1 MQTVKL
7 TPMRMIFNN
16 PESNFSIISCRTK
29 DESIERHPQYSTISL
44 KGTGIADLKMG
55 QSIDCIIEPCVED
68 KYKYSYKFIGFAGF
82 VAKDGKFNL
91 TEKAELQTL
100 RNLMTNGQAESCH
113 VAYPHFVSMVL
124 NGEEAKLDY
133 KKIRGV
139 GKVLLPRYIDKI
151 KTNNKRVKFMSETY
165 AWGIEHDEDINK
177 IAATYKNVYGFS
189 KDINTNPYSVM
200 INLLEWSFDRA
211 DRAIIN
217 KTAKWLDSYERCEA
231 ATIYALKHNELDG
244 NTRMQAKMLF
254 DMVKRKA
261 PQCVHHLLDVVTKSA
276 QVHYDLPSQNTALQ
290 ATYSAEQHIA
300 DVIKK
305 KIANPH
311 YYPMD
316 WQKFTSVDGLELT
329 DEQTQILEMAC
340 KQDVMMLTG
349 SAGCVD
355 CDTEFFTG
363 TGWKRI
369 ADYQDG
375 DRVLQYNEDGTAELV
390 NPIAYI
396 KKTCN
401 TLWHFETLRGLNQTV
416 CDDHRIIYETRDGV
430 LKECNIEQLKQMHL
444 PSTKNFQGRFLTTFN
459 FGGFGIDLN
468 EWQIRLM
475 CAVLADGH
483 FNAGNKNSTRCT
495 FHIKKQRKKDRL
507 IYLFNKNGL
516 EYKEH
521 GSTEEGYTDYH
532 VYVPRRE
539 KQFTEYWYGCS
550 NEQLKIIVDEV
561 VYWDGCI
568 RYTKNNT
575 KYLTYCS
582 SIKSDADFIQYAASA
597 IGIRASISTCNRIG
611 EIKHLNGKEYIRK
624 TNVYTVHFSN
634 RTKVG
639 LCSDNRSK
647 CTKTPITQVPT
658 TDGYKYCFTVPSHM
672 LVLRRKDC
680 IFITGNCG
688 KTTSMQALVNM
699 LDSNGYTYTLLA
711 PTGISSKKL
720 REATQ
725 KEASTIHMFLTM
737 SENLGDYLIIDE
749 ASQISVHLLSMLF
762 DKVADTTKIIFI
774 ADPSQLASIACGNIV
789 EDMLDSGIV
798 PVCNLTKVFRYNT
811 SGIITIATDVRN
823 GANDHLTDTF
833 TDYKFVETDT
843 LVIKQIEQEYA
854 RLLADGYS
862 KDDVLIL
869 SPFNKGE
876 VGSLA
881 INAAIQAKFNPN
893 ELSKVGHTVNN
904 VPIYFKVGDKVINKK
919 NEYAMPLADDDT
931 AFVAN
936 GDIGTVMEIVPDE
949 KEPYMIVRYDCGD
962 CIVDKAHIKNTLLS
976 YCCSIHSVQGSQAK
990 AVIVVIDRSHAN
1002 LLSRN
1007 LIYTSVSRAQ
1017 DKLVLIGD
1025 EAAIQEGLKVQEEK
1039 ERNTAL
1045 REMLLDK
1052 LTES

>member
-16 PESNFSIISCRTK
+16 PEYNFSIISCSTK
-29 DESIERHPQYSTISL
+29 DETIETNPKYGTISL

-55 QSIDCIIEPCVED
+55 QSIDCIIEPCVDD

-100 RNLMTNGQAESCH
+100 RSLMTNGQAESCH
-113 VAYPHFVSMVL
+113 AAYPHFVSMVL
-124 NGEEAKLDY
+124 NGEADKLDY

-151 KTNNKRVKFMSETY
+151 KTINKRVEFMGETY

-211 DRAIIN
+211 DKAITK
-217 KTAKWLDSYERCEA
+217 KTRKWLDSYERCEA

-254 DMVKRKA
+254 DIIKRKA

-276 QVHYDLPSQNTALQ
+276 QVHYDAHSQNTALQ
-290 ATYSAEQHIA
+290 ATYIAEQHIA

-329 DEQTQILEMAC
+329 DEQAQILEMAC

-349 SAGCVD
+349 SAG
-355 CDTEFFTG
+355 TG
-363 TGWKRI
+363 KSATTK
-369 ADYQDG
+369 A
-375 DRVLQYNEDGTAELV
+375 
-390 NPIAYI
+390 
-396 KKTCN
+396 
-401 TLWHFETLRGLNQTV
+401 
-416 CDDHRIIYETRDGV
+416 IIE
-430 LKECNIEQLKQMHL
+430 M
-444 PSTKNFQGRFLTTFN
+444 
-459 FGGFGIDLN
+459 
-468 EWQIRLM
+468 
-475 CAVLADGH
+475 
-483 FNAGNKNSTRCT
+483 
-495 FHIKKQRKKDRL
+495 
-507 IYLFNKNGL
+507 L
-516 EYKEH
+516 EA
-521 GSTEEGYTDYH
+521 
-532 VYVPRRE
+532 
-539 KQFTEYWYGCS
+539 
-550 NEQLKIIVDEV
+550 
-561 VYWDGCI
+561 
-568 RYTKNNT
+568 NN
-575 KYLTYCS
+575 
-582 SIKSDADFIQYAASA
+582 
-597 IGIRASISTCNRIG
+597 
-611 EIKHLNGKEYIRK
+611 
-624 TNVYTVHFSN
+624 
-634 RTKVG
+634 
-639 LCSDNRSK
+639 
-647 CTKTPITQVPT
+647 
-658 TDGYKYCFTVPSHM
+658 
-672 LVLRRKDC
+672 
-680 IFITGNCG
+680 
-688 KTTSMQALVNM
+688 
-699 LDSNGYTYTLLA
+699 YTYTLLS
-711 PTGISSKKL
+711 PTGIAAKRL
-720 REATQ
+720 REATGR
-725 KEASTIHMFLTM
+725 EASTIHMFLACDG
-737 SENLGDYLIIDE
+737 NLGDYVLIDE
-749 ASQISVHLLSMLF
+749 MGMVSVHLLSMLF
-762 DKVADTTKIIFI
+762 DKVTDRTKIIFI

-823 GANDHLTDTF
+823 GVNDHLTDTF
-833 TDYKFVETDT
+833 TDYKFIETDT

-869 SPFNKGE
+869 SPFNKGD

-881 INAAIQAKFNPN
+881 INTAIQAKFNPN
-893 ELSKVGHTVNN
+893 ELSKVGHTVNDT
-904 VPIYFKVGDKVINKK
+904 PIYFKVGDKVINKK
-919 NEYAMPLADDDT
+919 NEYAMPLVDDDS

-962 CIVDKAHIKNTLLS
+962 CIVDKAHIKNTLLA
-976 YCCSIHSVQGSQAK
+976 YAISIHSCQGSQAK
-990 AVIVVIDRSHAN
+990 AVIVVIDRSHVRM
-1002 LLSRN
+1002 LSRN
-1007 LIYTSVSRAQ
+1007 LCYTAVSRAQ
-1017 DKLVLIGD
+1017 ERLILIGD

-1039 ERNTAL
+1039 IRDTEL
-1045 REMLLDK
+1045 KEMLIK
-1052 LTES
+1052 

>member
-7 TPMRMIFNN
+7 TPIRMIFNN
-16 PESNFSIISCRTK
+16 PESNFSIISCSTK
-29 DESIERHPQYSTISL
+29 DESIETNPKYGTISL

-55 QSIDCIIEPCVED
+55 QSIDCIIEPCVDD

-100 RNLMTNGQAESCH
+100 RSLMTNGQAESCH
-113 VAYPHFVSMVL
+113 AAYPHFVSMVL
-124 NGEEAKLDY
+124 NGEADKLDY

-151 KTNNKRVKFMSETY
+151 KTINKRVEFMGETY

-189 KDINTNPYSVM
+189 KDINTNPYAIM

-211 DRAIIN
+211 DRAITK

-276 QVHYDLPSQNTALQ
+276 QVHYDAPSQNTALQ

-316 WQKFTSVDGLELT
+316 WQKFTTVDGLELT
-329 DEQTQILEMAC
+329 GEQARILEMAC

-349 SAGCVD
+349 SAGSGKSA
-355 CDTEFFTG
+355 TT
-363 TGWKRI
+363 K
-369 ADYQDG
+369 A
-375 DRVLQYNEDGTAELV
+375 
-390 NPIAYI
+390 
-396 KKTCN
+396 
-401 TLWHFETLRGLNQTV
+401 
-416 CDDHRIIYETRDGV
+416 IIE
-430 LKECNIEQLKQMHL
+430 M
-444 PSTKNFQGRFLTTFN
+444 
-459 FGGFGIDLN
+459 
-468 EWQIRLM
+468 
-475 CAVLADGH
+475 
-483 FNAGNKNSTRCT
+483 
-495 FHIKKQRKKDRL
+495 
-507 IYLFNKNGL
+507 L
-516 EYKEH
+516 EA
-521 GSTEEGYTDYH
+521 
-532 VYVPRRE
+532 
-539 KQFTEYWYGCS
+539 
-550 NEQLKIIVDEV
+550 
-561 VYWDGCI
+561 
-568 RYTKNNT
+568 NN
-575 KYLTYCS
+575 YS
-582 SIKSDADFIQYAASA
+582 
-597 IGIRASISTCNRIG
+597 
-611 EIKHLNGKEYIRK
+611 
-624 TNVYTVHFSN
+624 
-634 RTKVG
+634 
-639 LCSDNRSK
+639 
-647 CTKTPITQVPT
+647 
-658 TDGYKYCFTVPSHM
+658 
-672 LVLRRKDC
+672 
-680 IFITGNCG
+680 
-688 KTTSMQALVNM
+688 
-699 LDSNGYTYTLLA
+699 YTLLS
-711 PTGISSKKL
+711 PTGIAAKRL
-720 REATQ
+720 REATER
-725 KEASTIHMFLTM
+725 EASTIHMFLACDG
-737 SENLGDYLIIDE
+737 NLGDYVLIDE
-749 ASQISVHLLSMLF
+749 MGMVSVHLLSMLF
-762 DKVADTTKIIFI
+762 DKVTDTTKIIFI

-823 GANDHLTDTF
+823 GVNDHLTDTF
-833 TDYKFVETDT
+833 TDYKFIETDT

-893 ELSKVGHTVNN
+893 ELSNVGHTVNDT
-904 VPIYFKVGDKVINKK
+904 PIYFKVGDKVINKK
-919 NEYAMPLADDDT
+919 NEYAMPLVNDDT
-931 AFVAN
+931 TFVAN
-936 GDIGTVMEIVPDE
+936 GDIGTVMEIVSDE
-949 KEPYMIVRYDCGD
+949 KEPYMIVRYDRRD

-976 YCCSIHSVQGSQAK
+976 YCVSIHSAQGSQAK
-990 AVIVVIDRSHAN
+990 AVIVVIDRSHMRM
-1002 LLSRN
+1002 LSRN
-1007 LIYTSVSRAQ
+1007 LCYTAVSRAQ
-1017 DKLVLIGD
+1017 EKLVLIGD

-1039 ERNTAL
+1039 IRETEL
-1045 REMLLDK
+1045 KEMLIR
-1052 LTES
+1052 

>member
-7 TPMRMIFNN
+7 TPVRMIFNN
-16 PESNFSIISCRTK
+16 PESNFSIISCSTK
-29 DESIERHPQYSTISL
+29 DETIETNPKYGTISL

-55 QSIDCIIEPCVED
+55 QSIDCIIETCEDD

-100 RNLMTNGQAESCH
+100 RSLMTNGQAESCH

-124 NGEEAKLDY
+124 NGEADKLDY

-151 KTNNKRVKFMSETY
+151 KTINKRVEFMGETY
-165 AWGIEHDEDINK
+165 TWGIEHDEDINK
-177 IAATYKNVYGFS
+177 IAATYKNVYDFS
-189 KDINTNPYSVM
+189 KDINTNPYAVM

-211 DRAIIN
+211 DRAITK

-276 QVHYDLPSQNTALQ
+276 QVHYDAPSQNTALQ

-316 WQKFTSVDGLELT
+316 WKKFTSVDGLELT
-329 DEQTQILEMAC
+329 DEQAQILEMAC
-340 KQDVMMLTG
+340 NQDVMMLTG
-349 SAGCVD
+349 SAG
-355 CDTEFFTG
+355 TG
-363 TGWKRI
+363 KS
-369 ADYQDG
+369 
-375 DRVLQYNEDGTAELV
+375 
-390 NPIAYI
+390 
-396 KKTCN
+396 
-401 TLWHFETLRGLNQTV
+401 QTTKA
-416 CDDHRIIYETRDGV
+416 IIE
-430 LKECNIEQLKQMHL
+430 M
-444 PSTKNFQGRFLTTFN
+444 
-459 FGGFGIDLN
+459 
-468 EWQIRLM
+468 
-475 CAVLADGH
+475 
-483 FNAGNKNSTRCT
+483 
-495 FHIKKQRKKDRL
+495 
-507 IYLFNKNGL
+507 L
-516 EYKEH
+516 EA
-521 GSTEEGYTDYH
+521 
-532 VYVPRRE
+532 
-539 KQFTEYWYGCS
+539 
-550 NEQLKIIVDEV
+550 
-561 VYWDGCI
+561 
-568 RYTKNNT
+568 NN
-575 KYLTYCS
+575 
-582 SIKSDADFIQYAASA
+582 
-597 IGIRASISTCNRIG
+597 
-611 EIKHLNGKEYIRK
+611 
-624 TNVYTVHFSN
+624 
-634 RTKVG
+634 
-639 LCSDNRSK
+639 
-647 CTKTPITQVPT
+647 
-658 TDGYKYCFTVPSHM
+658 
-672 LVLRRKDC
+672 
-680 IFITGNCG
+680 
-688 KTTSMQALVNM
+688 
-699 LDSNGYTYTLLA
+699 YTYTLLS
-711 PTGISSKKL
+711 PTGIAAKRL
-720 REATQ
+720 REATGR
-725 KEASTIHMFLTM
+725 EASTIHMFLACGD
-737 SENLGDYLIIDE
+737 NLGDYVLIDE
-749 ASQISVHLLSMLF
+749 MGMVSVHLLSMLF
-762 DKVADTTKIIFI
+762 DKVTDTTKIIFI

-811 SGIITIATDVRN
+811 SGIVTIATDVRN
-823 GANDHLTDTF
+823 GVNDHLTDTF
-833 TDYKFVETDT
+833 TDYKFIETDT

-893 ELSKVGHTVNN
+893 ELSTVGHTVNN

-919 NEYAMPLADDDT
+919 NEYVMPLVDDSDT

-962 CIVDKAHIKNTLLS
+962 CIVDKAHIKNTLLA
-976 YCCSIHSVQGSQAK
+976 YAISIHSCQGSQAK
-990 AVIVVIDRSHAN
+990 AVIVVIDRSHVRM
-1002 LLSRN
+1002 LSRN
-1007 LIYTSVSRAQ
+1007 LCYTAVSRAQ
-1017 DKLVLIGD
+1017 EKLVLIGD

-1039 ERNTAL
+1039 ERDTEL
-1045 REMLLDK
+1045 KEMLIR
-1052 LTES
+1052 

>member
-16 PESNFSIISCRTK
+16 PESNFSIISCSTK
-29 DESIERHPQYSTISL
+29 DETIETNHKYGTISL

-55 QSIDCIIEPCVED
+55 QSIDCIIEPCVDD

-100 RNLMTNGQAESCH
+100 RSLMTNGQAESCH
-113 VAYPHFVSMVL
+113 AAYPHFVSMVL
-124 NGEEAKLDY
+124 NGEADKLDY

-151 KTNNKRVKFMSETY
+151 KTINKRVEFMGETY

-189 KDINTNPYSVM
+189 KDINTNPYAVM

-211 DRAIIN
+211 DRAITK
-217 KTAKWLDSYERCEA
+217 KTTKWLDSYERCEA

-276 QVHYDLPSQNTALQ
+276 QVHYDAPTQNTALQ

-329 DEQTQILEMAC
+329 DEQAQILEMAC

-349 SAGCVD
+349 SAGSGKSA
-355 CDTEFFTG
+355 TTKAIIEM
-363 TGWKRI
+363 I
-369 ADYQDG
+369 
-375 DRVLQYNEDGTAELV
+375 
-390 NPIAYI
+390 
-396 KKTCN
+396 
-401 TLWHFETLRGLNQTV
+401 ETN
-416 CDDHRIIYETRDGV
+416 D
-430 LKECNIEQLKQMHL
+430 
-444 PSTKNFQGRFLTTFN
+444 
-459 FGGFGIDLN
+459 
-468 EWQIRLM
+468 
-475 CAVLADGH
+475 
-483 FNAGNKNSTRCT
+483 
-495 FHIKKQRKKDRL
+495 
-507 IYLFNKNGL
+507 
-516 EYKEH
+516 
-521 GSTEEGYTDYH
+521 
-532 VYVPRRE
+532 
-539 KQFTEYWYGCS
+539 
-550 NEQLKIIVDEV
+550 
-561 VYWDGCI
+561 
-568 RYTKNNT
+568 
-575 KYLTYCS
+575 
-582 SIKSDADFIQYAASA
+582 
-597 IGIRASISTCNRIG
+597 
-611 EIKHLNGKEYIRK
+611 
-624 TNVYTVHFSN
+624 
-634 RTKVG
+634 
-639 LCSDNRSK
+639 
-647 CTKTPITQVPT
+647 
-658 TDGYKYCFTVPSHM
+658 
-672 LVLRRKDC
+672 
-680 IFITGNCG
+680 
-688 KTTSMQALVNM
+688 
-699 LDSNGYTYTLLA
+699 YTYTLLS
-711 PTGISSKKL
+711 PTGIATKRL
-720 REATQ
+720 REATGR
-725 KEASTIHMFLTM
+725 EASTIHMFLTCGD
-737 SENLGDYLIIDE
+737 NLGDYVLIDE
-749 ASQISVHLLSMLF
+749 MGMVSVHLLSMLF
-762 DKVADTTKIIFI
+762 DKVTDTTKIIFI

-823 GANDHLTDTF
+823 GVNDHLTDTF
-833 TDYKFVETDT
+833 TDYKFIETDT

-862 KDDVLIL
+862 KDNVLIL
-869 SPFNKGE
+869 SPFNKGD

-881 INAAIQAKFNPN
+881 INAAIQAKFNSN
-893 ELSKVGHTVNN
+893 ELSKVGHTVNDT
-904 VPIYFKVGDKVINKK
+904 PIYFKVGDKVINKK
-919 NEYAMPLADDDT
+919 NDYAMPLVDDNT

-962 CIVDKAHIKNTLLS
+962 CIVDKAHIKNTLLA
-976 YCCSIHSVQGSQAK
+976 YAISIHSCQGSQAK
-990 AVIVVIDRSHAN
+990 AVIVVIDRSHVKM
-1002 LLSRN
+1002 LSRN
-1007 LIYTSVSRAQ
+1007 LCYTAVSRAQ
-1017 DKLVLIGD
+1017 ERLILIGD

-1039 ERNTAL
+1039 NRLTEL
-1045 REMLLDK
+1045 KEMLIK
-1052 LTES
+1052 

>member
-16 PESNFSIISCRTK
+16 PESNYSIISCRTK
-29 DESIERHPQYSTISL
+29 DESIERHPQYGTISL

-55 QSIDCIIEPCVED
+55 QSIDCIIEPCEDD

-100 RNLMTNGQAESCH
+100 RSLMTNGQAESCH

-151 KTNNKRVKFMSETY
+151 KTINKRVEFMGETY
-165 AWGIEHDEDINK
+165 AWSIEHDEDINK
-177 IAATYKNVYGFS
+177 IAATYKNVYEFS
-189 KDINTNPYSVM
+189 KDINANPYAIM

-211 DRAIIN
+211 DRAITK

-254 DMVKRKA
+254 EIIKKRV
-261 PQCVHHLLDVVTKSA
+261 PQCIRQLLDVVTKA
-276 QVHYDLPSQNTALQ
+276 TQVHYDAPSQNTALQ
-290 ATYSAEQHIA
+290 ATYSAEEHIA

-329 DEQTQILEMAC
+329 NEQAQILEMAC

-349 SAGCVD
+349 SAG
-355 CDTEFFTG
+355 TG
-363 TGWKRI
+363 KS
-369 ADYQDG
+369 
-375 DRVLQYNEDGTAELV
+375 
-390 NPIAYI
+390 
-396 KKTCN
+396 
-401 TLWHFETLRGLNQTV
+401 QTTKA
-416 CDDHRIIYETRDGV
+416 IIE
-430 LKECNIEQLKQMHL
+430 M
-444 PSTKNFQGRFLTTFN
+444 
-459 FGGFGIDLN
+459 
-468 EWQIRLM
+468 
-475 CAVLADGH
+475 
-483 FNAGNKNSTRCT
+483 
-495 FHIKKQRKKDRL
+495 
-507 IYLFNKNGL
+507 L
-516 EYKEH
+516 EA
-521 GSTEEGYTDYH
+521 
-532 VYVPRRE
+532 
-539 KQFTEYWYGCS
+539 
-550 NEQLKIIVDEV
+550 
-561 VYWDGCI
+561 
-568 RYTKNNT
+568 NN
-575 KYLTYCS
+575 
-582 SIKSDADFIQYAASA
+582 
-597 IGIRASISTCNRIG
+597 
-611 EIKHLNGKEYIRK
+611 
-624 TNVYTVHFSN
+624 
-634 RTKVG
+634 
-639 LCSDNRSK
+639 
-647 CTKTPITQVPT
+647 
-658 TDGYKYCFTVPSHM
+658 
-672 LVLRRKDC
+672 
-680 IFITGNCG
+680 
-688 KTTSMQALVNM
+688 
-699 LDSNGYTYTLLA
+699 YTYTLLS
-711 PTGISSKKL
+711 PTGIAAKRL
-720 REATQ
+720 REATGR
-725 KEASTIHMFLTM
+725 EASTIHMFLACGG
-737 SENLGDYLIIDE
+737 NLGDYVLIDE
-749 ASQISVHLLSMLF
+749 MGMVSVHLLSMLF
-762 DKVADTTKIIFI
+762 DKVTDRNKIIFI

-823 GANDHLTDTF
+823 GVNDHLTDTF
-833 TDYKFVETDT
+833 TDYKFIETDT

-881 INAAIQAKFNPN
+881 INAAIQSKFNPN
-893 ELSKVGHTVNN
+893 ELSKVGHTVNDT
-904 VPIYFKVGDKVINKK
+904 PIYFKVGDKVINKK
-919 NEYAMPLADDDT
+919 NEYAMPLVDDDDT

-962 CIVDKAHIKNTLLS
+962 CIVDKAHIKNTLLA
-976 YCCSIHSVQGSQAK
+976 YAISIHSCQGSQAK
-990 AVIVVIDRSHAN
+990 AVIVVIDRIHVRM
-1002 LLSRN
+1002 LSRN
-1007 LIYTSVSRAQ
+1007 LCYTAVSRAQ
-1017 DKLVLIGD
+1017 EKLVLIGD

-1039 ERNTAL
+1039 IRDTEL
-1045 REMLLDK
+1045 KEMLIK
-1052 LTES
+1052 

>member
-29 DESIERHPQYSTISL
+29 DESIETNPKYGTISL

-55 QSIDCIIEPCVED
+55 QSIDCIIEPCVDD

-100 RNLMTNGQAESCH
+100 RSLMTNGQAESCH
-113 VAYPHFVSMVL
+113 AAYPHFVSMVL
-124 NGEEAKLDY
+124 NGEADKLDY

-151 KTNNKRVKFMSETY
+151 KTINKRVEFMGETY

-177 IAATYKNVYGFS
+177 IATTYKNVYGFS

-211 DRAIIN
+211 DKAITN
-217 KTAKWLDSYERCEA
+217 KTCQWLDSYERCEA

-276 QVHYDLPSQNTALQ
+276 QVHYDAPSQNTALQ
-290 ATYSAEQHIA
+290 VTYSAEQHIA

-340 KQDVMMLTG
+340 KQDIMMLTG
-349 SAGCVD
+349 SAG
-355 CDTEFFTG
+355 TG
-363 TGWKRI
+363 KS
-369 ADYQDG
+369 
-375 DRVLQYNEDGTAELV
+375 
-390 NPIAYI
+390 
-396 KKTCN
+396 
-401 TLWHFETLRGLNQTV
+401 QTTKA
-416 CDDHRIIYETRDGV
+416 IIE
-430 LKECNIEQLKQMHL
+430 M
-444 PSTKNFQGRFLTTFN
+444 
-459 FGGFGIDLN
+459 
-468 EWQIRLM
+468 
-475 CAVLADGH
+475 
-483 FNAGNKNSTRCT
+483 
-495 FHIKKQRKKDRL
+495 
-507 IYLFNKNGL
+507 L
-516 EYKEH
+516 EAN
-521 GSTEEGYTDYH
+521 D
-532 VYVPRRE
+532 
-539 KQFTEYWYGCS
+539 
-550 NEQLKIIVDEV
+550 
-561 VYWDGCI
+561 
-568 RYTKNNT
+568 
-575 KYLTYCS
+575 
-582 SIKSDADFIQYAASA
+582 
-597 IGIRASISTCNRIG
+597 
-611 EIKHLNGKEYIRK
+611 
-624 TNVYTVHFSN
+624 
-634 RTKVG
+634 
-639 LCSDNRSK
+639 
-647 CTKTPITQVPT
+647 
-658 TDGYKYCFTVPSHM
+658 
-672 LVLRRKDC
+672 
-680 IFITGNCG
+680 
-688 KTTSMQALVNM
+688 
-699 LDSNGYTYTLLA
+699 YTYTLLS
-711 PTGISSKKL
+711 PTGIASKRL
-720 REATQ
+720 REATRR
-725 KEASTIHMFLTM
+725 EASTIHMFLACGD
-737 SENLGDYLIIDE
+737 NLGDYVLIDE
-749 ASQISVHLLSMLF
+749 MGMVSVHLLSMLF
-762 DKVADTTKIIFI
+762 DKVTDTTKIIFI

-789 EDMLDSGIV
+789 EDMLNSGIV

-823 GANDHLTDTF
+823 GVNEHLTDTF
-833 TDYKFVETDT
+833 TDYKFIETDT
-843 LVIKQIEQEYA
+843 LVINQIKQEYA
-854 RLLADGYS
+854 RLLANGYS

-893 ELSKVGHTVNN
+893 ELSKVGHTVND

-919 NEYAMPLADDDT
+919 NEYAMPLVDDDT

-976 YCCSIHSVQGSQAK
+976 YCVSIHSAQGSQAK
-990 AVIVVIDRSHAN
+990 AVIVVIDRSHVRM
-1002 LLSRN
+1002 LSRN
-1007 LIYTSVSRAQ
+1007 LCYTAVSRAQ
-1017 DKLVLIGD
+1017 ERLILIGD
-1025 EAAIQEGLKVQEEK
+1025 EAAIQDGLKVQEEK
-1039 ERNTAL
+1039 ERDTYL
-1045 REMLLDK
+1045 RYFLIK
-1052 LTES
+1052 